1 MLYNYGIIPIKTTT
15 VLRTSVFRTLARA
28 ESSQLMV
35 SGSGSKRISEK
46 RMPVKKIYIISDA
59 TGQSGLHILR
69 AAIVQFEHARTKIMV
84 FHDVD
89 SKAGLKKIL
98 DQARADR
105 ALIAFTFVRKEMR
118 DYASQYCLKHNIYHL
133 DILGPL
139 IHNLSSYLQREPL
152 ETPTLLRKVDERY
165 FKRIDAIEYTIG
177 HDDGRGAERL
187 NEADIVLVGLSR
199 TSKTPTSLYL
209 AQEGYKVA
217 NVPIVP
223 GIPLP
228 EELFAIDQHKI
239 VCLNVDPEVLQKVR
253 RVRQKHSGLKPSY
266 SDLKKVFAE
275 VEYVWDLIKK
285 HRSWKVVDTT
295 NKSIEETAWEVIH
308 YVSGVEHEEYN

>member
-1 MLYNYGIIPIKTTT
+1 M
-15 VLRTSVFRTLARA
+15 
-28 ESSQLMV
+28 
-35 SGSGSKRISEK
+35 
-46 RMPVKKIYIISDA
+46 KKIYIISDA

-69 AAIVQFEHARTKIMV
+69 AAIVQFEHAHTKIIV
-84 FHDVD
+84 FHDID
-89 SKAGLKKIL
+89 SKSELKKIL
-98 DQARADR
+98 DQARSDK

-118 DYASQYCLKHNIYHL
+118 DYASQYCLKNDIYHL

-139 IHNLSSYLQREPL
+139 ISNLSSYLRREPL

-165 FKRIDAIEYTIG
+165 FKRIDAIEYAIG
-177 HDDGRGAERL
+177 HDDGRGVERL

-239 VCLNVDPEVLQKVR
+239 VCLNIDPDVLQKAR
-253 RVRQKHSGLKPSY
+253 RVRQKHSGLKQSY

-275 VEYVWDLIKK
+275 VEYVWDLIRR
-285 HRSWKVVDTT
+285 HRAWSVVDTT
-295 NKSIEETAWEVIH
+295 NKSIEETSWEVIH
-308 YVSGVEHEEYN
+308 AVSGTEHAEYD

>member
-1 MLYNYGIIPIKTTT
+1 VVID
-15 VLRTSVFRTLARA
+15 
-28 ESSQLMV
+28 
-35 SGSGSKRISEK
+35 
-46 RMPVKKIYIISDA
+46 MPTKKIYIISDA

-69 AAIVQFEHARTKIMV
+69 AALVQFEQSRARITL

-89 SKAGLKKIL
+89 TKAGLKKIL
-98 DQARADR
+98 VQAKAAR
-105 ALIAFTFVRKEMR
+105 ALIAFTFVKKEMR
-118 DYASQYCLKHNIYHL
+118 DFTEQYCLKNKMFHL

-139 IHNLSSYLQREPL
+139 INNLSSYLGLEPL
-152 ETPTLLRKVDERY
+152 ETPSLLRKVDERY
-165 FKRIDAIEYTIG
+165 FKRIDAIEYTLG

-199 TSKTPTSLYL
+199 SSKTPTSFFL

-228 EELFAIDQHKI
+228 EELFEIDQHKI
-239 VCLNVDPEVLQKVR
+239 VCLNIEAEALQKIR
-253 RVRQKHSGLKPSY
+253 KVRQKKSGLRPSY
-266 SDLKKVFAE
+266 SDIRKVFAE
-275 VEYVWDLIKK
+275 VEYVWGLCNNNKK
-285 HRSWKVVDTT
+285 WKVVDTT

-308 YVSGVEHEEYN
+308 SVFGEDHEEYG

>member
-1 MLYNYGIIPIKTTT
+1 
-15 VLRTSVFRTLARA
+15 
-28 ESSQLMV
+28 
-35 SGSGSKRISEK
+35 
-46 RMPVKKIYIISDA
+46 
-59 TGQSGLHILR
+59 
-69 AAIVQFEHARTKIMV
+69 
-84 FHDVD
+84 
-89 SKAGLKKIL
+89 
-98 DQARADR
+98 
-105 ALIAFTFVRKEMR
+105 
-118 DYASQYCLKHNIYHL
+118 
-133 DILGPL
+133 
-139 IHNLSSYLQREPL
+139 
-152 ETPTLLRKVDERY
+152 
-165 FKRIDAIEYTIG
+165 
-177 HDDGRGAERL
+177 
-187 NEADIVLVGLSR
+187 
-199 TSKTPTSLYL
+199 
-209 AQEGYKVA
+209 VA